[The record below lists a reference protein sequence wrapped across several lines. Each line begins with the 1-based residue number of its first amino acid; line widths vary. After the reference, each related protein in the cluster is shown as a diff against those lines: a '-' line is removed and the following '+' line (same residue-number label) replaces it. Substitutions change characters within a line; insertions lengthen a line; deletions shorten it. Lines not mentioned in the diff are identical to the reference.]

1 LKFEALFLFD
11 RTNKNKTVNMK
22 CDDNVCFVKGLDGE
36 ISRVVLGSFNRLE
49 IFDFA
54 GNPDLQ
60 IFTMSAGTLTS
71 VFTGA
76 PTTQSAAA
84 GPVAIAALP

>member
-1 LKFEALFLFD
+1 MHLAEDSSGGYLMA
-11 RTNKNKTVNMK
+11 V
-22 CDDNVCFVKGLDGE
+22 
-36 ISRVVLGSFNRLE
+36 
-49 IFDFA
+49 DFA

-76 PTTQSAAA
+76 TTTQSAAA